1 MVVIDWIGR
10 LMWILVSLA
19 AGSLQTARNGLA
31 RSLSRQLPAV
41 LLSWARFAF
50 NLPFAVTLL
59 AVLALVSE
67 LPALSSAFLFFCL
80 IAGVAQLVA
89 NVALVTSFRM
99 ATFAQAIVI
108 HKSEVALTAVVGAV
122 VFAEVPS
129 ALGWLGVAATM
140 IGVAMIALTGRPG
153 TAGLERS
160 VGRSGT
166 AGFERLGGRSGTARF
181 ECSAG
186 QSGIAGFDRSADW
199 RSVLAA
205 NRGSALALFAAAL
218 LVVAAFSIKEATQEL
233 EAVNPQLDSVFPL
246 AATALFHVTW
256 MEVVI
261 LTVWILATN
270 PSRFGLVP
278 AHRGRLAAIGFTGFA
293 GSLAWFWAF
302 SLTLVAYVRA
312 VGQVEAVLSVL
323 LALYVWHEHQARRQL
338 PGIAVTMIGILLIV
352 LG

>member
-1 MVVIDWIGR
+1 
-10 LMWILVSLA
+10 MWILVSLA

-50 NLPFAVTLL
+50 NLPFAATLL

-129 ALGWLGVAATM
+129 ALGWLGVATTM
-140 IGVAMIALTGRPG
+140 IGVAMIALAGRPG
-153 TAGLERS
+153 TAR
-160 VGRSGT
+160 RPGT
-166 AGFERLGGRSGTARF
+166 AGFEP
-181 ECSAG
+181 
-186 QSGIAGFDRSADW
+186 SADW
-199 RSVLAA
+199 RSVVAA
-205 NRGSALALFAAAL
+205 NQGSALALIAAAL

-312 VGQVEAVLSVL
+312 VGQIEAVLSVL

-338 PGIAVTMIGILLIV
+338 PGIAVTMVGILLIV